1 MEEVSASMI
10 SWNLARLA
18 GMPTI
23 RAKFNFDGMHEKAN
37 YRPAA
42 RGNLMAIRHERR
54 SSYL

>member
-1 MEEVSASMI
+1 MI

-23 RAKFNFDGMHEKAN
+23 SAKFNFDGMHEKAN